1 LKDSSPSYDSIVSS
15 HSQIKEEEEQQQHQ
29 VFNDRSDFQHQI
41 HSKQSDFRTNQPILK
56 HKTNPLGLNTTL
68 KNFQNHQQQQQLHT
82 NIVEQIHIGLS
93 QLQHITNANQQRSS
107 LPNGLT
113 QQQMSPVLIGG
124 QQQQNNHLNQHS
136 QISHF
141 LPSPSQQQSSSLSQ
155 SSSSKK
161 RPHSFENLNNFEHSS
176 NFPHQKQQQNYNQ
189 SNNLN
194 SLSSLPHNNN
204 THPNNNHQRF
214 SSKHLPAHFP
224 VSSSDLL
231 YISNQTQFNQL
242 KN

>member
-1 LKDSSPSYDSIVSS
+1 LKDSSPSYDSITTS
-15 HSQIKEEEEQQQHQ
+15 HSQIKEEEEPLQHQ
-29 VFNDRSDFQHQI
+29 LLNERSDFQHQL
-41 HSKQSDFRTNQPILK
+41 HSKQSDFRTNQQSFK

-82 NIVEQIHIGLS
+82 NIVEQIHMGLS

-107 LPNGLT
+107 LPNGQT

-124 QQQQNNHLNQHS
+124 QQQQQQNNHHNHS

-155 SSSSKK
+155 SNSKK
-161 RPHSFENLNNFEHSS
+161 RPHSFENLNNFEHLS
-176 NFPHQKQQQNYNQ
+176 NFPHQKQQQNYNH

-194 SLSSLPHNNN
+194 PLSSLPHNN
-204 THPNNNHQRF
+204 THLNNNHQRF
-214 SSKHLPAHFP
+214 SSNHLPTHFP